1 MYFSELALSS
11 CSLRCPPKKEGN
23 KALQA
28 ENLVFFARASQSL
41 RFLYAG
47 LHHSHSFLYAL
58 SADNLPQA
66 VATVTRSK
74 HMSILDGVSLGLAL
88 GLFIYLL
95 VALLRADQA

>member
-1 MYFSELALSS
+1 LFVHG
-11 CSLRCPPKKEGN
+11 LR
-23 KALQA
+23 
-28 ENLVFFARASQSL
+28 SL

-47 LHHSHSFLYAL
+47 RHRSYSFLYAL
-58 SADNLPQA
+58 SVDNLFQA
-66 VATVTRSK
+66 VVAATRSK